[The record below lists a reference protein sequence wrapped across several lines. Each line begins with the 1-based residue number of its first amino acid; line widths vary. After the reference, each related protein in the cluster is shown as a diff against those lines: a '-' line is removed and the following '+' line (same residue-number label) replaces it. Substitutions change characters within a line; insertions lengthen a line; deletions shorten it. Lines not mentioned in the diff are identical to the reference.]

1 MTQPRPVP
9 GPAVPESAQTPA
21 PAGKPVAKTGSVARQ
36 GSLTRPSP
44 IPSRIVRS
52 AGALVWRP
60 ADPQQTPSLG
70 QHFTAT
76 EIEVLLVH
84 RPRYDDWSWP
94 KGKAEINEPL
104 LAAGVRE
111 VEEETGIVVSLYAP
125 MTAQRYRLGMGQT
138 KEVYYWVGVP
148 ASEESVTN
156 TRPPVTPAPKKE
168 IDEARWVSPAAA
180 REMLTRRGDRRLLDD
195 LVARAE
201 AGQLVTATMAF
212 LSHAQCVGRNRPD
225 AARTL
230 SRAGTR
236 QAIELIDMLSALGVT
251 RLLSSPAK
259 RCKGTLEPYSI
270 VSGTSLNVAEEL
282 KLPAELSYVPTVGLP
297 KTPALEAETPTSEA
311 ETKQPPTPKRT
322 VPSPAMFAAR
332 VGGQLKVPAL
342 PKPGEVPPSPALATE
357 NSEGGASQVKT
368 APAVP
373 VPKPPRE
380 AQAGKP
386 EFKIVKLDRAQEV
399 VQKLLK
405 FPGAPLAISAHPEL
419 IEHMLAPLVEA
430 ASINVARQFPEG
442 TDLDQTGQLTVVH
455 VAYPE
460 GTGQAP
466 EVMAVEV
473 HRVAQRG

>member
-1 MTQPRPVP
+1 MTQARPVP
-9 GPAVPESAQTPA
+9 GPAVPTPTDTPTSQA
-21 PAGKPVAKTGSVARQ
+21 KPAGKTGAVARQ

-60 ADPQQTPSLG
+60 ANLQQTPTLG
-70 QHFTAT
+70 QRYNAT

-138 KEVYYWVGVP
+138 KEVYYWVGMP
-148 ASEESVTN
+148 ASETAVTN

-168 IDEARWVSPAAA
+168 IDEARWVSPVTA

-201 AGQLVTATMAF
+201 AGLLVTATYAF
-212 LSHAQCVGRNRPD
+212 LSHAQCTGRNQPE

-236 QAIELIDMLSALGVT
+236 QAIEVIDMLSALGVT

-270 VSGTSLNVAEEL
+270 VSGAVLNVANEL
-282 KLPAELSYVPTVGLP
+282 KLPPEYGYVPAPPVAE
-297 KTPALEAETPTSEA
+297 PAAPA
-311 ETKQPPTPKRT
+311 KRR
-322 VPSPAMFAAR
+322 VPSPAMFAA
-332 VGGQLKVPAL
+332 QLAGNLKMPAM
-342 PKPGEVPPSPALATE
+342 PPATE
-357 NSEGGASQVKT
+357 ASGKPADVAHGAGVAGAGVAGAGVAGGAQS
-368 APAVP
+368 AVP
-373 VPKPPRE
+373 FKAVQLESARE
-380 AQAGKP
+380 VV
-386 EFKIVKLDRAQEV
+386 VKLLAH
-399 VQKLLK
+399 
-405 FPGAPLAISAHPEL
+405 PGAPLAISAHPEL
-419 IEHMLAPLVEA
+419 IEYMLAPLVEA

-442 TDLDQTGQLTVVH
+442 TDLDQTGQLTVAH
-455 VAYPE
+455 VAYSGGP
-460 GTGQAP
+460 TAP
-466 EVMAVEV
+466 EVVAVEV
-473 HRVAQRG
+473 HRVTQRG